1 MKAHKVFAANK
12 RKLASARSLALAV
25 SVALSGFCGVV
36 NAAKPVQV
44 KDVVQGSASIQQ
56 RGNYTTIT
64 VANGTVIDYTRFN
77 ILAGQT
83 VQFIEPS
90 SGSRA
95 LNQIDSGT
103 PSIIAGTLTA
113 NGAIYFVNP
122 SGIVFTSSAKVDV
135 SRLYAIAGAMNI
147 ADFNNGADHFAGTGP
162 VINRGSI
169 SADAAFLVGQE
180 VANFGA
186 INTPNGTVAIAAG
199 DDVLIGSQ
207 SGGIYLKI
215 VNAAAIAS
223 SASSSPAAPA
233 QGAAAASVHG
243 TALFTAGDIY
253 GVALKRSSSVTA
265 ANVVVQSGSGGTTS
279 VSGTI
284 DASDKPPGGVGGA
297 VHVLGGNVSVTNATI
312 DASGDAG
319 GGSILV
325 GGDYKGQGT
334 VPNAKYTLVDSAT
347 TLNADAIATG
357 NGGKVIVWADNA
369 TAYYGSLTARGG
381 SQSGNGGMAEV
392 SGKQTLIY
400 QGKADLSAAK
410 GAAGSLLMDPDNIVV
425 GTLADIDGTH
435 TAVDIQ
441 TVNDLANVSNYDPLS
456 ISYIT
461 NTALNNLLTTGVSL
475 TLAAHTSIAVNAN
488 ILEQGPSTL
497 IFNAPQFSQGSGV
510 SIQVTNIAF
519 SQSVTLFSDVSFIGN
534 VAFQHM
540 VDSDS
545 AATPRALSITGNA
558 IFGTAAG
565 DFVGSVQPL
574 ASVTVG
580 GATALNG
587 GSVVTT
593 VSQTYTGAVMLNSDM
608 TLTAPAVTFASTVDG
623 AQSLTINGG
632 ATFGGAVGGTTPL
645 TSLSI
650 SGTTGLN
657 GPSVSTTGGQTYS
670 GAVTLTSDV
679 TLTDTSASGVIFA
692 STVDGAQ
699 ALTIAGNATLDG
711 AVGGTT
717 PLTSLSV
724 NRATDLNGVTVTTTG
739 DQTYTGAVTL
749 TSDMAL
755 TAPAVTF
762 SSTVD
767 GAQSLTISGGATF
780 DGAVGGM
787 TPLTSLSISG
797 ASTINTATIDAATS
811 ATFTGAV
818 ILDASL
824 TLTAT
829 SAVFGSTVDGAEALT
844 INGGATFGGAVGGMT
859 PLTSLSVSGASTIN
873 TATIDAATSA
883 TFTGAVILDASLT
896 LTTTSAV
903 FGSTVD
909 GAHFLTISGGA
920 TFGGAVGGTTPLT
933 AISARGATDLNGSSV
948 TTTGVQTYTAP
959 VTLSADATLGA
970 SGVTF
975 SSTVDGA
982 NALTI
987 DGNVAFNGLV
997 GATTALTMLSVQG
1010 TADLNAAIA
1019 TPTAPTPVRHS
1030 PSSLTIAQ
1038 YSVTTTGAQTY
1049 AGNVVLGA
1057 NTALN
1062 SAGVTFD
1069 GTISY
1074 PTPAAHAFLV
1084 VNGAAEFHGAVNIPG
1099 VGLCVAGNA
1108 TFVGSGD
1115 PANPLKINTGSA
1127 DQLWG
1132 SYPAYC
1138 TLLFSGAVE
1147 LDAGIAQFTSNL
1159 VAGGAPSLAIN
1170 YARGVDMVGNIGAVG
1185 APFGQLT
1192 FKCTSSAPADQVQ
1205 IYHYGDLNIYANTLT
1220 MGSAKHWDGANLGVL
1235 GNLYIEGQTL
1245 DLGGLWAA
1253 GDITVHVDAPGT
1265 ATFLAHAD
1273 TYSQVLSA
1281 GNISFNQQPLGH
1293 TSLADATGPVSGVDP
1308 AGGIAVRILEDPADL
1323 IKDLDTAGSL
1333 RALVYGMHTVP
1344 YGAGQAVVS
1353 SVAPV
1358 EPVTDALTADW
1369 PLQNPTPVED
1379 VVVFGHDKGVLQQM
1393 GIAVRDASHQ
1403 ELLEYLAGCAFYDDF
1418 PASLVHPSEKIAA
1431 NRLLPCG
1438 VERSVELYRS
1448 LYQTVKI
1455 NSEGKPV
1462 INARSGRP
1470 VMVSRHDEIKTAL
1483 TEGYQS
1489 YLAAS
1494 PNLKKVTALALRT
1507 YIIDRGPQT
1516 AADYLTRMP
1525 ELLRALQGTGLS
1537 EYELNLAKLSLF
1549 KSVTPDA
1556 IGNWQRLHATVMA
1569 ATPDRVSGAAK

>member
-699 ALTIAGNATLDG
+699 ALTIAGNATFDG

>member
-1 MKAHKVFAANK
+1 
-12 RKLASARSLALAV
+12 
-25 SVALSGFCGVV
+25 
-36 NAAKPVQV
+36 
-44 KDVVQGSASIQQ
+44 
-56 RGNYTTIT
+56 
-64 VANGTVIDYTRFN
+64 
-77 ILAGQT
+77 
-83 VQFIEPS
+83 
-90 SGSRA
+90 
-95 LNQIDSGT
+95 
-103 PSIIAGTLTA
+103 
-113 NGAIYFVNP
+113 
-122 SGIVFTSSAKVDV
+122 
-135 SRLYAIAGAMNI
+135 
-147 ADFNNGADHFAGTGP
+147 
-162 VINRGSI
+162 
-169 SADAAFLVGQE
+169 
-180 VANFGA
+180 
-186 INTPNGTVAIAAG
+186 
-199 DDVLIGSQ
+199 
-207 SGGIYLKI
+207 
-215 VNAAAIAS
+215 
-223 SASSSPAAPA
+223 
-233 QGAAAASVHG
+233 
-243 TALFTAGDIY
+243 
-253 GVALKRSSSVTA
+253 
-265 ANVVVQSGSGGTTS
+265 
-279 VSGTI
+279 
-284 DASDKPPGGVGGA
+284 
-297 VHVLGGNVSVTNATI
+297 
-312 DASGDAG
+312 
-319 GGSILV
+319 
-325 GGDYKGQGT
+325 
-334 VPNAKYTLVDSAT
+334 
-347 TLNADAIATG
+347 
-357 NGGKVIVWADNA
+357 
-369 TAYYGSLTARGG
+369 
-381 SQSGNGGMAEV
+381 
-392 SGKQTLIY
+392 
-400 QGKADLSAAK
+400 
-410 GAAGSLLMDPDNIVV
+410 
-425 GTLADIDGTH
+425 
-435 TAVDIQ
+435 
-441 TVNDLANVSNYDPLS
+441 
-456 ISYIT
+456 
-461 NTALNNLLTTGVSL
+461 
-475 TLAAHTSIAVNAN
+475 
-488 ILEQGPSTL
+488 
-497 IFNAPQFSQGSGV
+497 
-510 SIQVTNIAF
+510 
-519 SQSVTLFSDVSFIGN
+519 
-534 VAFQHM
+534 
-540 VDSDS
+540 
-545 AATPRALSITGNA
+545 
-558 IFGTAAG
+558 
-565 DFVGSVQPL
+565 
-574 ASVTVG
+574 
-580 GATALNG
+580 
-587 GSVVTT
+587 
-593 VSQTYTGAVMLNSDM
+593 
-608 TLTAPAVTFASTVDG
+608 
-623 AQSLTINGG
+623 
-632 ATFGGAVGGTTPL
+632 
-645 TSLSI
+645 
-650 SGTTGLN
+650 
-657 GPSVSTTGGQTYS
+657 
-670 GAVTLTSDV
+670 
-679 TLTDTSASGVIFA
+679 
-692 STVDGAQ
+692 
-699 ALTIAGNATLDG
+699 
-711 AVGGTT
+711 
-717 PLTSLSV
+717 
-724 NRATDLNGVTVTTTG
+724 
-739 DQTYTGAVTL
+739 
-749 TSDMAL
+749 
-755 TAPAVTF
+755 
-762 SSTVD
+762 
-767 GAQSLTISGGATF
+767 
-780 DGAVGGM
+780 
-787 TPLTSLSISG
+787 
-797 ASTINTATIDAATS
+797 
-811 ATFTGAV
+811 
-818 ILDASL
+818 
-824 TLTAT
+824 
-829 SAVFGSTVDGAEALT
+829 
-844 INGGATFGGAVGGMT
+844 
-859 PLTSLSVSGASTIN
+859 
-873 TATIDAATSA
+873 
-883 TFTGAVILDASLT
+883 
-896 LTTTSAV
+896 
-903 FGSTVD
+903 
-909 GAHFLTISGGA
+909 
-920 TFGGAVGGTTPLT
+920 
-933 AISARGATDLNGSSV
+933 
-948 TTTGVQTYTAP
+948 
-959 VTLSADATLGA
+959 
-970 SGVTF
+970 
-975 SSTVDGA
+975 
-982 NALTI
+982 
-987 DGNVAFNGLV
+987 
-997 GATTALTMLSVQG
+997 MLSVQG